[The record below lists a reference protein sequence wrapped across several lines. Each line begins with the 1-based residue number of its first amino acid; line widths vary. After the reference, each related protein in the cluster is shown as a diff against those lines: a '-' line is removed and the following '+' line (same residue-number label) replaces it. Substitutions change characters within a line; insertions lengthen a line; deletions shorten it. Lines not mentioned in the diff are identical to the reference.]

1 MAAIRTHGTFRLL
14 AMWLVASELLLLA
27 HPAQGGALRS
37 DRGTGVSVEE
47 MDVRSAGTDVSW
59 RAGDILALTA
69 RFLSGEVERG
79 AFEAA
84 AEGVVHLL
92 GENPGLTAAL
102 LRFARG
108 VETESLAMANDALEA
123 LGVEVS
129 LSPRAFSRLTR
140 DLARRGVDLSSLI
153 DAFEALFAADR
164 GTIEGAFSREEA
176 ARLSADLTKVTRAL
190 VSHDRREL
198 AGLIA
203 REILLVMVV
212 LVMTAATPSMLLI
225 ADFAC
230 YGTPFR
236 SASLPGD
243 LTGRLV
249 AGTPPLPSVMGTSGR
264 NPFVVCPVV
273 ALSLTLWFGTLSV
286 ALLQAWR
293 NLVEIAEAPLGLLK
307 FTISFLATSGIVAK
321 IFSEWFSDRE
331 SVGMFGA
338 ISRDGT
344 GNLQISYL
352 DAVSGGLRY
361 AVGRGRRWKRETV
374 DPVWGSHTAIAT
386 DSKGHPHI
394 AYHDGSVL
402 RYAHFDGE
410 AWRLET
416 VDPSPNTGLY
426 TSICLDA
433 EDHPHISY
441 FDWTAGDLEYA
452 MFDGA
457 SWRLETVLSEGTVG
471 LYTSIALSPEG
482 SPRISFYDWS
492 RGEVGVA
499 SWRPDGWT
507 YTPIAEAGRE
517 GSSQTSLAIDA
528 EGRAFVSFFDNRTR
542 TLSLA
547 VEGEMWDVEVV
558 DSGEDVG
565 RYNALALDPAG
576 LPGVSYLDAVAEV
589 LKYARKGEEGWQ
601 IEVVAPAGLQ
611 NTSLLFDPAGTP
623 HIAFFDDHG
632 NRALRY
638 ARARPGGWFVSTVD
652 KACPGLRCWERG
664 TEPEVL
670 P

>member
-1 MAAIRTHGTFRLL
+1 MAGIRTHGAFRLL
-14 AMWLVASELLLLA
+14 AMLLVASELLLLA
-27 HPAQGGALRS
+27 HPAQGGGLRN
-37 DRGTGVSVEE
+37 DRSRGVPVEG
-47 MDVRSAGTDVSW
+47 MDVLSSETDVPW
-59 RAGDILALTA
+59 GEGDVLALAA
-69 RFLSGEVERG
+69 RFLAGEVERG
-79 AFEAA
+79 AFEAT
-84 AEGVVHLL
+84 AEGVVQLL

-102 LRFARG
+102 LRFGRG
-108 VETESLAMANDALEA
+108 VETESLAMANDALET
-123 LGVEVS
+123 LGVGVS
-129 LSPRAFSRLTR
+129 LSPRAFSRLTH
-140 DLARRGVDLSSLI
+140 DLARRGVDLSPLL

-176 ARLSADLTKVTRAL
+176 ARLSTDLARVTRAL
-190 VSHDRREL
+190 VSPDRREL

-203 REILLVMVV
+203 REILLVMVL
-212 LVMTAATPSMLLI
+212 LVMTAATPSMLII
-225 ADFAC
+225 AYFAC

-236 SASLPGD
+236 STSPPGD
-243 LTGRLV
+243 LTGHLV
-249 AGTPPLPSVMGTSGR
+249 AGTPPLPSVMETSGR

-273 ALSLTLWFGTLSV
+273 AISLTLWFGTLSV
-286 ALLQAWR
+286 AFLQAWR
-293 NLVEIAEAPLGLLK
+293 NLMEIAEAPLGLLK
-307 FTISFLATSGIVAK
+307 FTISFLVTSGIVAK
-321 IFSEWFSDRE
+321 IFTEWFSDRE

-338 ISRDGT
+338 ISRDEA

-361 AVGRGRRWKRETV
+361 AMGQGKRWKRETV
-374 DPVWGSHTAIAT
+374 DPLWGSHTAIAT

-402 RYAHFDGE
+402 RYAHFDGK

-441 FDWTAGDLEYA
+441 FDWTTGDLAYA
-452 MFDGA
+452 TFDGA
-457 SWRLETVLSEGTVG
+457 SWQLETVLSEGTVG
-471 LYTSIALSPEG
+471 LYTSIALSPQG
-482 SPRISFYDWS
+482 TPRISFYDWS
-492 RGEVGVA
+492 RGEIGVA
-499 SWRPDGWT
+499 SWTPEGWT
-507 YTPIAEAGRE
+507 HTPIAEAGRE

-528 EGRAFVSFFDNRTR
+528 DGRAFVSFFDNRTR

-547 VEGEMWDVEVV
+547 VEGERWDVEVV
-558 DSGEDVG
+558 DSGEDIG

-576 LPGVSYLDAVAEV
+576 HPAVSYLDAVAEV
-589 LKYARKGEEGWQ
+589 LKFARKGEEGWQ

-611 NTSLLFDPAGTP
+611 NTSLLLDPAGTP

-638 ARARPGGWFVSTVD
+638 ARRRREGWSVTTVD

-664 TEPEVL
+664 TEPEVQ